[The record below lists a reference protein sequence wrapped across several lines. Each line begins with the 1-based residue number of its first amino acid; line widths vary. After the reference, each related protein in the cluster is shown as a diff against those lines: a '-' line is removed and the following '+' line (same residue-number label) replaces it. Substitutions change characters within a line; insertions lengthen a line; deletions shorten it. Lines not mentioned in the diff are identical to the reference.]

1 MIRWTVRIL
10 AFLLAAYGI
19 GFAVFA
25 LTLPGAAGEEQTDAI
40 VVLTGSPGR
49 LERGFALLEQGRAQ
63 AVLVSGVPRDA
74 RPQDYAAQYDVDVAL
89 FPSRIALGHES
100 VDTRSNA
107 EEVAR
112 WLQRRRYRSIRL
124 VTSDLHMHRAYYEI
138 GRRVGGDVSILTD
151 AVVTN
156 PGFVPIYW
164 EYNKYLLARAAGLV
178 GL

>member
-1 MIRWTVRIL
+1 MIRWTIRLL
-10 AFLLAAYGI
+10 ALLLAAYGI
-19 GFAVFA
+19 GFAIFA
-25 LTLPGAAGEEQTDAI
+25 LTLPKAAGDQQTDAI

-49 LERGFALLEQGRAQ
+49 LERGLALLEQGRAQ
-63 AVLVSGVPRDA
+63 AVLISGVPPNA
-74 RPQDYAAQYDVDVAL
+74 RPQDYAARYGVDPSL
-89 FPSRIALGHES
+89 FPSKIALGQES
-100 VDTRSNA
+100 VDTRTNA

-138 GRRVGGDVSILTD
+138 GRRVGDVSILTD

-156 PGFVPIYW
+156 PNFWQIYS
-164 EYNKYLLARAAGLV
+164 EYNKYLMARLAGLI

>member
-1 MIRWTVRIL
+1 MIRWTIRLIAL
-10 AFLLAAYGI
+10 LLAAYGI
-19 GFAVFA
+19 GFAIFA
-25 LTLPGAAGEEQTDAI
+25 LTLPRAAGDERTDAI

-63 AVLVSGVPRDA
+63 AMLISGVPPDA
-74 RPQDYAAQYDVDVAL
+74 RPQDYAARYGVDPAL
-89 FPSRIALGHES
+89 FPTRIALGHET
-100 VDTRSNA
+100 VDTRTNA

-138 GRRVGGDVSILTD
+138 GRRVGDVSIVTD

-156 PGFVPIYW
+156 PGFTQIYW
-164 EYNKYLLARAAGLV
+164 EYNKYLMARVAGLI

>member
-1 MIRWTVRIL
+1 VIRWFVRIL

-25 LTLPGAAGEEQTDAI
+25 LTLPKAAGDERTDAI

-63 AVLVSGVPRDA
+63 AVLISGVPRDA
-74 RPQDYAAQYDVDVAL
+74 RPQDYAARYHVDPAL
-89 FPSRIALGHES
+89 FPARIALGQDS
-100 VDTRSNA
+100 VDTRTNA

-138 GRRVGGDVSILTD
+138 GRRVGDVSILTD
-151 AVVTN
+151 AVVTDPN
-156 PGFVPIYW
+156 VVQIFG
-164 EYNKYLLARAAGLV
+164 EYNKYLMARAAGLI

>member
-1 MIRWTVRIL
+1 MIRWSIRLL
-10 AFLLAAYGI
+10 ALLLAAYGI

-25 LTLPGAAGEEQTDAI
+25 LTLPKAAGEEQTDAI

-49 LERGFALLEQGRAQ
+49 LERGFALLGQGRAQ
-63 AVLVSGVPRDA
+63 AVLISGVPTGA
-74 RPQDYAAQYDVDVAL
+74 RPQDYAARYGVDPGL
-89 FPSRIALGHES
+89 FPARIALGQES
-100 VDTRSNA
+100 VDTRTNA

-112 WLQRRRYRSIRL
+112 WLERRRYRSIRL

-138 GRRVGGDVSILTD
+138 GRRVGGEVTILTD
-151 AVVTN
+151 AVATS
-156 PGFVPIYW
+156 PGVGQIYG

>member
-1 MIRWTVRIL
+1 VIRWTIR
-10 AFLLAAYGI
+10 LLALALALYGI
-19 GFAVFA
+19 GFGAFA
-25 LTLPGAAGEEQTDAI
+25 LTLPKPAGDEQTDAI

-49 LERGFALLEQGRAQ
+49 LERGFALFEQGRAQ
-63 AVLVSGVPRDA
+63 AVLISGVPRDA
-74 RPQDYAAQYDVDVAL
+74 RPQDYASRYDVDPSL
-89 FPSRIALGHES
+89 FPSRIALGQDS
-100 VDTRSNA
+100 VDTRTNA

-138 GRRVGGDVSILTD
+138 GRRVGDVAIVTD

-156 PGFVPIYW
+156 PNAMQIFG
-164 EYNKYLLARAAGLV
+164 EYNKYLLARAAGLI